1 MGRVKDWLIS
11 MEDMAEDAL
20 EQEMSEK
27 EAIKYMV
34 TNLTKENLPALEGT
48 LRDVF
53 RNVKDRQEGHSGNR
67 AIYLSEDSV

>member
-11 MEDMAEDAL
+11 MEEVAEDAL
-20 EQEMSEK
+20 EQELSEE

-34 TNLTKENLPALEGT
+34 TNLTKANLPALEGT

-53 RNVKDRQEGHSGNR
+53 RNVKERQEGPAH
-67 AIYLSEDSV
+67 

>member
-11 MEDMAEDAL
+11 MEEVAEDAL
-20 EQEMSEK
+20 EQKLSEE

-34 TNLTKENLPALEGT
+34 KKVREVNLPALEGT

-53 RNVKDRQEGHSGNR
+53 RNVKERQEGHSGNR
-67 AIYLSEDSV
+67 AIYWSGDSV